1 MVLHLAQVFQHT
13 SQLLIGWFPRRDLAL
28 GRVTQE
34 IIDGR
39 RGDAHAILLPD
50 RHNTN
55 KHNSLAALPFKD
67 YCHTADLIISWI
79 TLAWLLT
86 GMYTDTY
93 PPPPTSPFNLL
104 IHMKWPYSRKH
115 TQWTALFNTGC
126 LRNQKKQQYLNWC
139 SLCKRDFDTA
149 LIYH

>member
-1 MVLHLAQVFQHT
+1 MKVVLHLAQVFQHT

-55 KHNSLAALPFKD
+55 KHNSLAALPLKD
-67 YCHTADLIISWI
+67 HSHCRPDHLMNNTRMIINWHVHRH
-79 TLAWLLT
+79 L
-86 GMYTDTY
+86 
-93 PPPPTSPFNLL
+93 PPPTPFNLL

-115 TQWTALFNTGC
+115 TQSTALFNTGC
-126 LRNQKKQQYLNWC
+126 LRNQKNNNTLTDVAC
-139 SLCKRDFDTA
+139 ARET
-149 LIYH
+149 LILP